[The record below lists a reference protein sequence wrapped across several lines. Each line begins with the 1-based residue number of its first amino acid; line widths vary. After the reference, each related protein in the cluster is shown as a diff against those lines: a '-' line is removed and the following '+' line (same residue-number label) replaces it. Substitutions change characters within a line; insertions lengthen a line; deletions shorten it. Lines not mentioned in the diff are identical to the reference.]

1 MLGIPSHMGSPKAG
15 FSTPCQAMG
24 LPRLFRHDSAGT
36 VDFMQQQRNRID
48 LTGRDYTAIYALSDI
63 HGCYDEM
70 VEAERRIVEDARSLP
85 GRKLLM
91 YLGDYVDRGPRS
103 GDVLTHLCAPPP
115 ESFDRHAL
123 CGNHDDV
130 FLHFLD
136 DPDANIHWLEFG
148 ALPTLASYG
157 IDARHVLFDLGYSI
171 EKLRDTVLEA
181 MPAAHIDLLR
191 SLAVAVIFGS
201 TLFVHAGIQPGIALS
216 EQTDEDLM
224 WIREPFLSGGPQ
236 LPLLVI
242 HGHTPSS
249 HPIFGLSRIGIDT
262 AVSMGG
268 TLTIL
273 KIADG
278 KQTILPLI

>member
-1 MLGIPSHMGSPKAG
+1 LDCRGRSGTTRQK
-15 FSTPCQAMG
+15 
-24 LPRLFRHDSAGT
+24 T
-36 VDFMQQQRNRID
+36 VDFMQHQRDRID

-70 VEAERRIVEDARSLP
+70 AEAERRIIADARSLP

-103 GDVLTHLCAPPP
+103 SDVLAHLSAPPP
-115 ESFDRHAL
+115 EGFDRYAL

-130 FLHFLD
+130 FLRFLD

-157 IDARHVLFDLGYSI
+157 IDARHMLFDLGYSV
-171 EKLRDTVLEA
+171 EELRDMTLKA

-191 SLAVAVIFGS
+191 SLAAAVTFGS
-201 TLFVHAGIQPGIALS
+201 TLFVHAGITPGLPLS

-236 LPLLVI
+236 LPLLVV
-242 HGHTPSS
+242 HGHTPGS
-249 HPIFGLSRIGIDT
+249 HPVFGLSRIGIDT

-273 KIADG
+273 KIAEG
-278 KQTILPLI
+278 KQTILPSI

>member
-1 MLGIPSHMGSPKAG
+1 LDRRGRS
-15 FSTPCQAMG
+15 
-24 LPRLFRHDSAGT
+24 GT
-36 VDFMQQQRNRID
+36 TRRETADFMQKQRDRID

-70 VEAERRIVEDARSLP
+70 VAAERRIVEDAHTLP

-91 YLGDYVDRGPRS
+91 FLGDYVDRGPRS
-103 GDVLTHLCAPPP
+103 SDVLAHLSAPPP
-115 ESFDRHAL
+115 DGFDRHAL

-130 FLHFLD
+130 FLRFLD
-136 DPDANIHWLEFG
+136 DPDANSHWLEFG

-157 IDARHVLFDLGYSI
+157 VDARRLLLAEDHSI
-171 EKLRDTVLEA
+171 GELRDIVVKA

-191 SLAVAVIFGS
+191 SLAAAVTIGS
-201 TLFVHAGIQPGIALS
+201 TLFVHAGIRPGMPIKD
-216 EQTDEDLM
+216 QTDEDLM
-224 WIREPFLSGGPQ
+224 WIREPFLSEGPQ

-242 HGHTPSS
+242 HGHTPGS
-249 HPIFGLSRIGIDT
+249 HPVFGKDRIGIDT

-268 TLTIL
+268 TLTVL

-278 KQTILPLI
+278 RQTILL

>member
-1 MLGIPSHMGSPKAG
+1 
-15 FSTPCQAMG
+15 
-24 LPRLFRHDSAGT
+24 
-36 VDFMQQQRNRID
+36 MQHQRDRID

-70 VEAERRIVEDARSLP
+70 VEAERHITADACSLP

-103 GDVLTHLCAPPP
+103 SDVLAHLSAPAP
-115 ESFDRHAL
+115 EGFDRYAL

-130 FLHFLD
+130 FLRFLD

-157 IDARHVLFDLGYSI
+157 IDARHILFDLGYSI
-171 EKLRDTVLEA
+171 GELRDMTLKA

-191 SLAVAVIFGS
+191 SLAVAVTFGS
-201 TLFVHAGIQPGIALS
+201 TLFVHAGIKPGIPLS
-216 EQTDEDLM
+216 YQTDEDLM
-224 WIREPFLSGGPQ
+224 WIREPFLSEGPQ
-236 LPLLVI
+236 LPLLVV
-242 HGHTPSS
+242 HGHTPHSR
-249 HPIFGLSRIGIDT
+249 PTFGSSRIGIDT

-268 TLTIL
+268 SLTIL

-278 KQTILPLI
+278 RPTILPSI

>member
-1 MLGIPSHMGSPKAG
+1 
-15 FSTPCQAMG
+15 
-24 LPRLFRHDSAGT
+24 
-36 VDFMQQQRNRID
+36 MQHQRGRID

-63 HGCYDEM
+63 HGSYDEM
-70 VEAERRIVEDARSLP
+70 VAAERRIVEDARGLP

-103 GDVLTHLCAPPP
+103 SDVLAHLCAPPP
-115 ESFDRHAL
+115 EGFDRYAL
-123 CGNHDDV
+123 CGNHDDA
-130 FLHFLD
+130 FLRFLD

-148 ALPTLASYG
+148 ALPTLLSYG

-171 EKLRDTVLEA
+171 GELRDLTLKA
-181 MPAAHIDLLR
+181 MPPAHVDLLR
-191 SLAVAVIFGS
+191 SLAVAVTLGS
-201 TLFVHAGIQPGIALS
+201 TLFVHAGIQPGVGLG

-224 WIREPFLSGGPQ
+224 WIREPFLSEGPQ

-242 HGHTPSS
+242 HGHTPGS
-249 HPIFGLSRIGIDT
+249 HPVFGLSRIGIDT

-273 KIADG
+273 KIANG
-278 KQTILPLI
+278 RQMILPPI